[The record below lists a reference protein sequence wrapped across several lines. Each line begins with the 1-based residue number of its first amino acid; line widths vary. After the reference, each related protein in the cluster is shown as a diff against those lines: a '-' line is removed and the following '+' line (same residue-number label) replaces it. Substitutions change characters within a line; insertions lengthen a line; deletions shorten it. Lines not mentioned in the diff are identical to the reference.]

1 MNGRLIGLTGFY
13 CAGKNHVA
21 DIFREKGFATLD
33 VDKLGHKVIETEQ
46 AAIVER
52 FGGDI
57 MENGRINR
65 RLLGKKVFG
74 KPTELTALE
83 AIVHPRVNT
92 LIEDWIERNKNCVIN
107 AALLHKTSILPRLD
121 AVIVVKAPLF
131 IRLIRAKRRDHLSWF
146 SIVSRF
152 KSQNFSFAI
161 KSLYKNAENKETIYI
176 INNIGRESEKQID
189 KIIAKLNLTPGI

>member
-1 MNGRLIGLTGFY
+1 MNGRLIGLTGLY

-21 DIFREKGFATLD
+21 DIFREKGFTTLD
-33 VDKLGHKVIETEQ
+33 VDKLGHTVIETEQ

-57 MENGRINR
+57 MESGRINR
-65 RLLGKKVFG
+65 RLLGEKVFG

-92 LIEDWIERNKNCVIN
+92 FIEDWIERNKNCVVN

-121 AVIVVKAPLF
+121 AIIVVKAPLF
-131 IRLIRAKRRDHLSWF
+131 IRLIRAKCRDRLSWF
-146 SIVSRF
+146 SIVNRF

-161 KSLYKNAENKETIYI
+161 EFLYKNAENKKTTYI
-176 INNIGRESEKQID
+176 IYNIGREPEKQID
-189 KIIAKLNLTPGI
+189 KIIEKLNLTSGM